1 MWHKPCRTF
10 HPWCLCIKTR
20 CLAVAVAVTAVTVA
34 EAVTAMFITIT
45 ITITISVRGVFGGVV
60 AVTAARLA
68 SRHAESQI
76 IARMERME
84 LLMACHQLLPSI
96 PSPCSPYP
104 GRYLQHPMR
113 SLGLLKISHMRAQ
126 DHPIRSNL
134 HHPMTPFTKARR
146 RWCS

>member
-1 MWHKPCRTF
+1 MTQTVPDISPLMPMHQDPLLGCCCCCDSGDGGGGGDGDVHYHNHNYNHFCT
-10 HPWCLCIKTR
+10 WC
-20 CLAVAVAVTAVTVA
+20 
-34 EAVTAMFITIT
+34 
-45 ITITISVRGVFGGVV
+45 FGGVV